1 MTRRG
6 FDQGVCVKCERG
18 LPQGCLG
25 KEALLRTKGF
35 CGSGL
40 LQQAGPAK
48 WPQELSV
55 EISHNLII
63 SGKGTWVGFSK
74 QQMSEGRASDT
85 ILSLNIKDV

>member
-6 FDQGVCVKCERG
+6 FDQGVCVKRERY

-25 KEALLRTKGF
+25 KEALLHTKGF
-35 CGSGL
+35 CGPSF
-40 LQQAGPAK
+40 LQQARPAK
-48 WPQELSV
+48 WPQELNV
-55 EISHNLII
+55 QISHNFIV

-85 ILSLNIKDV
+85 ILSLNVKDV